1 MIGHLLE
8 VTRLQRGQFA
18 LDQAVVDLGALVAQG
33 VDEFRLT
40 LPEAADTIALSLPVE
55 PVRVLGDPARL
66 DEIVHNL
73 LSNAVKYS
81 PAGRTV
87 AVQVA
92 VEADEVVLDVA
103 DHGIGISAEA
113 RLFEPF
119 YRAGN
124 VSPQSSGFGIG
135 LYVVQEIVQRH
146 GGRIEVES
154 SEGAGSRFRV
164 VLPRHVSS
172 E

>member
-103 DHGIGISAEA
+103 DQGIGISAEA